1 MRVRTTYE
9 KMARTIALIVALT
22 LVLAACGDDGEDSDT
37 TAAPGDTTDTSMAD
51 TTTGDTT
58 ATTTGDTTETTTG
71 DTTAQNEGPFTIGV
85 SNTLVGNQWRE
96 QMVCSIQA
104 QALASGVV
112 DEVVLANRNT
122 DATGQIADI
131 EGLIGQGVDAIIVN
145 PHDATALDDV
155 IAAAADQGII
165 VISVDQAVTAEAAYN
180 VTNDQVAY
188 GEMGARWLFEQLGG
202 EGNVVYMRGIDGA
215 PADTAR
221 DEGFQAALADFPDIE
236 VVEEVFTGWDPSQGA
251 QQALDI
257 ITTTEVDG
265 IWTSG
270 IDYTVVEQF
279 QNADAE
285 YVPIVGADNNGFIDQ
300 LIQLEPEG
308 LTGAAVTNPPTVGGV
323 ATAVAVDLLTGAEE
337 HPQDITL
344 TPEVYDNV
352 EGTDAL
358 QELYLEG
365 LPPGFVSTLQ
375 IEPYTTYTD
384 EQVLDCQGPAD
395 A

>member
-1 MRVRTTYE
+1 MTIRNLSAVRLL
-9 KMARTIALIVALT
+9 ALVV
-22 LVLAACGDDGEDSDT
+22 VLAMIAVACGDGDDG
-37 TAAPGDTTDTSMAD
+37 AAD
-51 TTTGDTT
+51 TTV
-58 ATTTGDTTETTTG
+58 ATTEPEAPADTEAPDDTEAPEDTEAPAATEAPEDTGGE
-71 DTTAQNEGPFTIGV
+71 EGPFTIGV

-96 QMVCSIQA
+96 QMVCSIKA
-104 QALASGVV
+104 QALASEVV

-145 PHDATALDDV
+145 PHDRTALDDV
-155 IAAAADQGII
+155 IAAADSQGII

-188 GEMGARWLFEQLGG
+188 GEMGARWLFEQL
-202 EGNVVYMRGIDGA
+202 ERQGNVAYMRGIDGA
-215 PADTAR
+215 PADTDR

-236 VVEEVFTGWDPSQGA
+236 IVEEVFTGWDPSTGA

-279 QNADAE
+279 QNADE
-285 YVPIVGADNNGFIDQ
+285 PYVPIVGADNNGFIDQ
-300 LIQLEPEG
+300 LIELRDEG
-308 LTGAAVTNPPTVGGV
+308 LIGAAVTNPPTVGGV
-323 ATAVAVDLLTGAEE
+323 ATAVAVDLLTGRED

-344 TPEVYDNV
+344 TPEVYSNV
-352 EGTDAL
+352 EGTEEL
-358 QELYLEG
+358 EQLYLEG

-384 EQVLDCQGPAD
+384 EQVLDCLGPSEVP
-395 A
+395 